1 VAELREEVTP
11 MWAAAVMVN
20 AQASWAK
27 KTAQY
32 SAVLLA
38 SAHKEVGKVA
48 RKVSLLK
55 GELAIVCQA

>member
-1 VAELREEVTP
+1 